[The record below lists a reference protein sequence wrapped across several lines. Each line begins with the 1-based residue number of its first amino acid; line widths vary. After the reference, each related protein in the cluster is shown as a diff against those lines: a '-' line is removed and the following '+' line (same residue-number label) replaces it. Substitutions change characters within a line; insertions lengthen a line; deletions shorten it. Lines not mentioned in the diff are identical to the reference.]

1 MIFIFCYFY
10 INEIVMKVNPLIK
23 WIGSKRFQSAEIIK
37 YFPNVINT
45 YYEPFCGSCS
55 VMFQLLN
62 SREHTINNVVC
73 SDINGDLIDFW
84 KTFKKDP
91 KGIYKEYVKMWTIM
105 SNLSDDNLRR
115 KYFESIRD
123 EFNQTRSPYLFFFLM
138 RTCTNGVPRY
148 NHYGQFNNTLHLTRD
163 GINPKRLEKIINQ
176 WSNVLNEHNVEFRR
190 CDYSEIFG
198 IVEEDD
204 FLYLDPPYE
213 LTRSTG
219 KFFGKIDHLDLF
231 DRIRLI
237 NENEIRYAL
246 SFDGGDNT
254 PDYVIVPPDCYVTQ
268 INICAKNGGYRKTQ
282 QRLDTTIFESLYI
295 N

>member
-1 MIFIFCYFY
+1 
-10 INEIVMKVNPLIK
+10 MKVNPLIK

-62 SREHTINNVVC
+62 SREQTINNVVC

-163 GINPKRLEKIINQ
+163 GINPKRLEQIINKM
-176 WSNVLNEHNVEFRR
+176 WE
-190 CDYSEIFG
+190 DYEI
-198 IVEEDD
+198 
-204 FLYLDPPYE
+204 
-213 LTRSTG
+213 TRSTG
-219 KFFGKIDHLDLF
+219 KFFGKIDHLHLF

>member
-1 MIFIFCYFY
+1 
-10 INEIVMKVNPLIK
+10 MKVNPLIK

-115 KYFESIRD
+115 KYFESSHCLPSH
-123 EFNQTRSPYLFFFLM
+123 QWA
-138 RTCTNGVPRY
+138 
-148 NHYGQFNNTLHLTRD
+148 HQF
-163 GINPKRLEKIINQ
+163 Q
-176 WSNVLNEHNVEFRR
+176 
-190 CDYSEIFG
+190 
-198 IVEEDD
+198 
-204 FLYLDPPYE
+204 
-213 LTRSTG
+213 
-219 KFFGKIDHLDLF
+219 
-231 DRIRLI
+231 
-237 NENEIRYAL
+237 YAL
-246 SFDGGDNT
+246 LS
-254 PDYVIVPPDCYVTQ
+254 Q
-268 INICAKNGGYRKTQ
+268 
-282 QRLDTTIFESLYI
+282 
-295 N
+295 